1 MAFYMYIYT
10 LKLIDKNVFIFAV
23 NLRYNLIWFFFSL
36 SWILLIALIYYV
48 LNNKYKLIFYNLISI
63 FWTTMFV
70 VQICYCQEMGKFMVF
85 SDLFVAGEGLQYVG
99 SVLTTLDWFMVLTAV
114 FNVAC
119 MIIVNN
125 LLGKELKNNSTT
137 YRNKLLMF
145 LLLIFVVSFRL
156 VAYISLGVESKY
168 ESYENMWESNY
179 NAKSIYVNYINPNT
193 SMYVSGLYEYNLR
206 AVYKYYYNLITVDR
220 DALKEEVDVYNSLYS
235 NTYQENDMTGIFEG
249 KNVIY
254 ILMESIDSWIIDEDT
269 MPTLKYM
276 QDTGINFTNRYS
288 PFFNGG
294 QTINSE
300 FAMNTGLYA
309 ITDYDTI
316 YDIDTVDYNYSLA
329 NMLKKKGYSVNSF
342 HANTGKFYNR
352 SNFHKL
358 LGYDNHYSAKDM
370 QDEGTL
376 DKRINY
382 YADSNLI
389 SDKTLSKLITGNGK
403 DKFLSFIT
411 TYSAHLEY
419 KNFNQIYKLKN
430 GSIENKY
437 DTEEEYIYRTLAND
451 TDQFLKI
458 LLDTLEKKG
467 LLDDTVIVL
476 ASDHYVYGYSDSD
489 YVAEQKNV
497 VNSRKTLQKTPLIIW
512 SKGITHKNVDTIL
525 DTTDILPTLLNMLGI
540 KYNPNNYMGDD
551 VFSSY
556 HDKFVWFSDGS
567 FITSDDNE
575 LSRSDMYAKSNLNI
589 IKNRNILLT
598 NYYGK

>member
-1 MAFYMYIYT
+1 
-10 LKLIDKNVFIFAV
+10 
-23 NLRYNLIWFFFSL
+23 
-36 SWILLIALIYYV
+36 
-48 LNNKYKLIFYNLISI
+48 
-63 FWTTMFV
+63 
-70 VQICYCQEMGKFMVF
+70 
-85 SDLFVAGEGLQYVG
+85 
-99 SVLTTLDWFMVLTAV
+99 
-114 FNVAC
+114 
-119 MIIVNN
+119 
-125 LLGKELKNNSTT
+125 
-137 YRNKLLMF
+137 
-145 LLLIFVVSFRL
+145 
-156 VAYISLGVESKY
+156 
-168 ESYENMWESNY
+168 
-179 NAKSIYVNYINPNT
+179 
-193 SMYVSGLYEYNLR
+193 
-206 AVYKYYYNLITVDR
+206 
-220 DALKEEVDVYNSLYS
+220 
-235 NTYQENDMTGIFEG
+235 
-249 KNVIY
+249 
-254 ILMESIDSWIIDEDT
+254 
-269 MPTLKYM
+269 
-276 QDTGINFTNRYS
+276 
-288 PFFNGG
+288 
-294 QTINSE
+294 
-300 FAMNTGLYA
+300 
-309 ITDYDTI
+309 
-316 YDIDTVDYNYSLA
+316 
-329 NMLKKKGYSVNSF
+329 
-342 HANTGKFYNR
+342 
-352 SNFHKL
+352 
-358 LGYDNHYSAKDM
+358 M

-525 DTTDILPTLLNMLGI
+525 DTTDILPSLLNMLGI